1 MISVNETIPYDM
13 DFMYTCKPPTASEDV
28 EDAELPP
35 KRKHTKEEV
44 ELHPASDEKDQG
56 KDCQTH

>member
-1 MISVNETIPYDM
+1 MTWTL
-13 DFMYTCKPPTASEDV
+13 FMYTCKPPTASEDV

-56 KDCQTH
+56 KDCRTH